1 MIPMESEVPM
11 LFLVCFG
18 LVFIGKTAI
27 GTGFLWRQSTARIP
41 WVGHLLSELASF
53 YFLLSLL
60 FDGRVFSLNWPA
72 AMYSEHASV
81 YIGLFGIC
89 WAISAFLLVDL
100 IVQLKKK

>member
-18 LVFIGKTAI
+18 LVFAGKALF
-27 GTGFLWRQSTARIP
+27 GTGFLWKRSAARIP
-41 WVGHLLSELASF
+41 WIGHLLFELASF

-60 FDGRVFSLNWPA
+60 FDGRIVALGWPA

-81 YIGLFGIC
+81 YIGLFGVC
-89 WAISAFLLVDL
+89 WAISSLLLVDTL
-100 IVQLKKK
+100 FQMRKK